1 MKIITRTVALAL
13 GLSLGLASAFAM
25 GGKES
30 SGDAQAT
37 SVSTETATGGAR
49 ESKAPASY
57 SGKEGKI
64 TVYVSGPSAML
75 EQLEAAFEEGGG
87 DVVDLVALG
96 CGPLRQRVWAEAE
109 SGGIRA
115 DVFWGSD
122 PLVYI
127 ALDKRG
133 ALERY
138 RPAEYEAVKPLYRTD
153 RSYVLVNERYG
164 VVIYN
169 DAALKG
175 DRVPRSFTDLAAKAN
190 AGAVVLSDPTQSS
203 TGLALVATLW
213 DVKGRS
219 WDLFKAL
226 AAGGVFLSKKN
237 SDVPA
242 KIMEGEFDLGVAPHD
257 EASRIIAKAKKD
269 GYPPNLAICWPE
281 EGSLAIQRPIAI
293 SANPARPAVNEE
305 LARAFVDFMISKK
318 AQSITAAFGFYS
330 VRGDVA
336 TPKGMPAEPK
346 AHRVDWEYLS
356 EHESEIR
363 DGFAASF

>member
-1 MKIITRTVALAL
+1 MKTTCVMAMLAF
-13 GLSLGLASAFAM
+13 GLSVGVASAFAM
-25 GGKES
+25 GGKEAPSADQS
-30 SGDAQAT
+30 STAKSSAT
-37 SVSTETATGGAR
+37 
-49 ESKAPASY
+49 Y

-64 TVYVSGPSAML
+64 TAYVSGPAAML
-75 EQLEAAFEEGGG
+75 EQLEAAFEEERG
-87 DVVDLVALG
+87 DVLDVVSLG

-138 RPAEYEAVKPLYRTD
+138 RPADYEAVKPLYRTD

-169 DAALKG
+169 DGALKG
-175 DRVPRSFTDLAAKAN
+175 DRVPRSFADLAAEAH
-190 AGAVVLSDPTQSS
+190 AGALVLSDPTQSS

-213 DVKGRS
+213 DAKGRS
-219 WDLFKAL
+219 WDLFRAM

-257 EASRIIAKAKKD
+257 EAARIIAKAKKD

-281 EGSLAIQRPIAI
+281 EGALAIQRPIAI
-293 SANPARPAVNEE
+293 SANPARPELNAR
-305 LARAFVDFMISKK
+305 LAREFVDFMLSKK
-318 AQSITAAFGFYS
+318 AQSITVAFGFYS
-330 VRGDVA
+330 VRNDVPP
-336 TPKGMPAEPK
+336 PKGVPAEPR
-346 AHRVDWEYLS
+346 AHRVDWEYLA
-356 EHESEIR
+356 EHEADIR
-363 DGFAASF
+363 AGFAASF

>member
-1 MKIITRTVALAL
+1 MKKIRKTIALAATL
-13 GLSLGLASAFAM
+13 GLGLASAAAM
-25 GGKES
+25 GGKEAAPEYH
-30 SGDAQAT
+30 GQA
-37 SVSTETATGGAR
+37 
-49 ESKAPASY
+49 
-57 SGKEGKI
+57 GKI
-64 TVYVSGPSAML
+64 TAYVSGPAAML
-75 EQLEAAFEEGGG
+75 QQLEASFEEGRG
-87 DVVDLVALG
+87 DVLDIVALG

-115 DVFWGSD
+115 DVIWGSD

-127 ALDKRG
+127 ALDERG

-138 RPAEYEAVKPLYRTD
+138 RPAEYDAIKPLYRTE

-169 DAALKG
+169 DAAVVG
-175 DRVPRSFTDLAAKAN
+175 DRVPKSFADLADAAY

-219 WDLFKAL
+219 WDLFGAL
-226 AAGGVFLSKKN
+226 ASGGVFLAKKN
-237 SDVPA
+237 SDVPG
-242 KIMEGEFDLGVAPHD
+242 KIMEGEFDIGVAPHD
-257 EASRIIAKAKKD
+257 EASRLIAKAKKD

-293 SANPARPAVNEE
+293 SANAARPEANER
-305 LARAFVDFMISKK
+305 LAREFVDFMISRK
-318 AQSITAAFGFYS
+318 AQAITVSFGFYS
-330 VRGDVA
+330 VREDVPA
-336 TPKGMPAEPK
+336 PKGMPADPR

-356 EHESEIR
+356 EHEAEIR